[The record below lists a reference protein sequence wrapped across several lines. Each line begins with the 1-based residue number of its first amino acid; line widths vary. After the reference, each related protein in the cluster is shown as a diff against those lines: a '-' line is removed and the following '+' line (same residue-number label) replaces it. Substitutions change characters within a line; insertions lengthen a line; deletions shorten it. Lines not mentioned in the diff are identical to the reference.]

1 MSRKRV
7 ERCIPYD
14 QARQCYYVTL
24 DSGKDREGVRRRRWV
39 TCPNLA
45 QARRILR
52 DFEAERSAGAEVM
65 PSELTLGQWLERWM
79 EEFVVPNLAF
89 TTVYGYRGMIEKDIR
104 PMLGEVPLQKLTP
117 ADIQRCY
124 AHLREDRGLAP
135 YTVRHYHD
143 LLSSALSLAVK
154 QELLLRSPMERV
166 EPPHVPPREAKFYR
180 AEDLAALYRAAE
192 GTWLETVVKLAGSL
206 GLRREEIC
214 GLRWNNV
221 DFKCRRIRICEARAA
236 AGAKVEQKE
245 TKNRSSTRT
254 LYMTDEILK
263 VFQWEQERQRKLYA
277 SLKEEPCGFVTV
289 DARGQPQ
296 SPNAVTLS
304 FKRFLTANCL
314 PPITLHGLRHT
325 FATLASA
332 QGAPLF
338 EIGKAMG
345 HSTPSTTGKIYTHLQ
360 DQTHG
365 ATLAKVEEALR
376 GRGESGA

>member
-1 MSRKRV
+1 MARKRV
-7 ERCIPYD
+7 ERCISYD
-14 QARQCYYVTL
+14 QDRQRYYVTL
-24 DSGKDREGVRRRRWV
+24 DAGKDQEGIRRRRWV

-45 QARRILR
+45 QARHILR
-52 DFEAERSAGAEVM
+52 RFEAERLAGREVR
-65 PSELTLGQWLERWM
+65 PSELTLGQWLEQWM

-89 TTVYGYRGMIEKDIR
+89 TTVYGYRGMIDKDIR
-104 PMLGEVPLQKLTP
+104 TMLGDIPLQKLTP
-117 ADIQRCY
+117 GHIQRYY

-143 LLSSALSLAVK
+143 LLSSALGLAVK
-154 QELLLRSPMERV
+154 QELLLRNPMERV

-180 AEDLAALYRAAE
+180 AEDLTALYRAAE

-214 GLRWNNV
+214 GLRWDNV
-221 DFKCRRIRICEARAA
+221 DFKRRLIRICEARVA
-236 AGAKVEQKE
+236 AGAQVEQKE
-245 TKNRSSTRT
+245 TKNRSSIRT
-254 LYMTDEILK
+254 LHMTDEIRK
-263 VFQWEQERQRKLYA
+263 VLRREQDRQRKLYA
-277 SLKEEPCGFVTV
+277 SLGEEPCGFVSV
-289 DARGQPQ
+289 DARGRPQ
-296 SPNAVTLS
+296 SPNVVTLS
-304 FKRFLTANCL
+304 FKRFLEINNL

-376 GRGESGA
+376 GRE

>member
-7 ERCIPYD
+7 ERCIAYD

-24 DSGKDREGVRRRRWV
+24 DSGKDSEGVRQRRWV

-45 QARRILR
+45 QARRTLR
-52 DFEAERSAGAEVM
+52 DFEAARAAGVDVK
-65 PSELTLGQWLERWM
+65 PSEMTVGQWLDRWLV
-79 EEFVVPNLAF
+79 EFVVPNLAF
-89 TTVYGYRGMIEKDIR
+89 TTVYNYRGMIENNIR
-104 PMLGEVPLQKLTP
+104 PVLGEVPLQKLTP
-117 ADIQRCY
+117 GDIQRY
-124 AHLREDRGLAP
+124 YSHLREEQGLAP

-143 LLSSALSLAVK
+143 LLSSALRLAVK
-154 QELLLRSPMERV
+154 QELLLRSPMDRV

-214 GLRWNNV
+214 GLRWSNV
-221 DFKCRRIRICEARAA
+221 DFKRRRIRICEARAA
-236 AGAKVEQKE
+236 AGAQVEQKE

-254 LYMTDEILK
+254 MYMTDEIRRVLRR
-263 VFQWEQERQRKLYA
+263 EQERQRKLYA
-277 SLKEEPCGFVTV
+277 DLGQDACGFVTV
-289 DARGQPQ
+289 DAQGRPQ
-296 SPNAVTLS
+296 SPNVVTLA
-304 FKRFLTANCL
+304 FRRFVASNCL

-338 EIGKAMG
+338 DIGKAMG

-365 ATLAKVEEALR
+365 STLAKVEEALK
-376 GRGESGA
+376 GRG